1 MLNIFAKI
9 QNNLQ
14 QRFPN
19 IDAHIIRR
27 ETSAILKL
35 LSPVLLILV
44 VGIKF
49 DEFVGNAIRANVAI
63 NGLIIVS
70 ASFGVIQILIQFVNA
85 QKDFFVIE
93 RFGREALKGIHMP
106 TLLEQPWLKRRYVRH
121 YLGHIAQTGGTLSS
135 ALQQNAIEN
144 ELRELSNEY
153 EHKLELPQFISG
165 FMIAMGLLGTFIGLL
180 ETLTGISGMLD
191 GFGAKG
197 ANMEE
202 QFMKLVVELKKPL
215 AGMGIAFSAS
225 MFGLITSLTLA
236 IMMINLRRYVSR
248 VVSCARNVM
257 HNLIQMVRSS
267 AERDQISAADVA
279 ALARESRAHRYSPVS
294 ISEGDSSLQ
303 DIVYEI
309 HDSNLNMISKMD
321 VLSSKLATVLD
332 AFEISN
338 KSTQKLSDLLGFG
351 PRMKETSEAMLEE
364 LKGVGAAQT
373 EQKKFFQ
380 RMIDMTTEVTHSLN
394 GMVDVQ
400 RESHIS
406 LGHQLKDLEQNVG
419 EAGLRMLNGI
429 VSADRELQSIFS
441 TSLKD
446 VLSQGALSTASV
458 ANNIV
463 NTQRESNE
471 ALIGSLKEFGG
482 KLSGVE
488 QSNISLG
495 KHLYEIKENFAK
507 LSSVSGVGQDI
518 TKGIGQQTLLL
529 ETMVRE
535 DRNMQKRLA
544 SIQQDLR
551 DLLTPSEKSQEQVQQ
566 ENFPILPTFPSDGQ

>member
-1 MLNIFAKI
+1 
-9 QNNLQ
+9 
-14 QRFPN
+14 
-19 IDAHIIRR
+19 
-27 ETSAILKL
+27 
-35 LSPVLLILV
+35 
-44 VGIKF
+44 
-49 DEFVGNAIRANVAI
+49 
-63 NGLIIVS
+63 
-70 ASFGVIQILIQFVNA
+70 
-85 QKDFFVIE
+85 
-93 RFGREALKGIHMP
+93 MP